1 MRVAL
6 IGDSHSE
13 ATFPML
19 RQKLVAKG
27 HDVVFQLS
35 KRGWATYSFFDKGLL
50 SQLRES
56 NPDAVIVSLGGN
68 NHRLDETVYDGIVAQ
83 FLQEIG
89 HPSTMVTWIGP
100 FASNPTKA
108 ASTAH
113 RHEWTSNFLRT
124 HLPKNVTF
132 IDTTSISQSGHE
144 PDGVHFTY
152 KSYQKMMDALE
163 DRILKSLG
171 GTWLAKVK
179 RAAPIGFFTSAFAAL
194 VYLLYS
200 RRK

>member
-50 SQLRES
+50 PQLRES
-56 NPDAVIVSLGGN
+56 NPQAVIVSLGGN
-68 NHRLDETVYDGIVAQ
+68 NHRLNQDLYKGIVDE
-83 FLQEIG
+83 FLSKVGYPHVNI
-89 HPSTMVTWIGP
+89 VWIGP
-100 FASNPTKA
+100 FSSDPVKA
-108 ASTAH
+108 PSTAD
-113 RHEWTSNFLRT
+113 RHEWTATFLRT
-124 HLPKNVTF
+124 YLPSNVTF
-132 IDTTSISQSGHE
+132 IDTRDISKSGYE

-152 KSYQKMMDALE
+152 KTYQKMVE
-163 DRILKSLG
+163 DMEKMILKGLG
-171 GTWLAKVK
+171 GSWLTKAKK
-179 RAAPIGFFTSAFAAL
+179 AAPIGFFTSAL
-194 VYLLYS
+194 GLLMYLLYS
-200 RRK
+200 RRR